1 MKTSLTFLMPLLI
14 IISFIA
20 SSDFFAKADY
30 FASAF
35 SYLASFSTASLWI
48 AMISTKKMVLR

>member
-1 MKTSLTFLMPLLI
+1 MPLLI